1 MSAAAFA
8 ALPTVDTF
16 VVGPGGVV
24 TVRGD
29 IVARRDA
36 SDSASDHQTLS
47 VPFMFVPRGLSNVAA
62 GAPSK
67 FFAVD
72 GSASTPG
79 HDFSGSLTIAN
90 SGIHTGTADLY
101 AWGISDPRET
111 GAPMDVRAV
120 GLQVLPGDTPGFDS
134 TPSDRGLVFLINT
147 WGQAANQSVNEFDIP
162 IDTNGDGVADFVVV
176 GRDLG
181 FVLTGI
187 YDGRFGSFT
196 FNAHTGALVYIFF
209 AEAPMN
215 GSTVELPLLAS
226 DLGISSNGNGAGK
239 KEGITYQVAAFSIVP
254 GGMVDVTGA
263 TTIDPYAPS
272 VSSGDFA
279 TIAPGSSTSFTLTY
293 HIPQQ
298 NHMPALGWLVASID
312 NANGAAQA
320 NEVAAP

>member
-1 MSAAAFA
+1 
-8 ALPTVDTF
+8 
-16 VVGPGGVV
+16 
-24 TVRGD
+24 
-29 IVARRDA
+29 
-36 SDSASDHQTLS
+36 
-47 VPFMFVPRGLSNVAA
+47 
-62 GAPSK
+62 
-67 FFAVD
+67 
-72 GSASTPG
+72 
-79 HDFSGSLTIAN
+79 
-90 SGIHTGTADLY
+90 
-101 AWGISDPRET
+101 
-111 GAPMDVRAV
+111 MDVRAV
-120 GLQVLPGDTPGFDS
+120 GLQVLPGAAFKAPD
-134 TPSDRGLVFLINT
+134 SDRGLVFLINT
-147 WGQAANQSVNEFDIP
+147 WGQAANQSVNEYDIP

-196 FNAHTGALVYIFF
+196 FNAHTGALVRAFF

-226 DLGISSNGNGAGK
+226 DLGISPNGNGSGK

-254 GGMVDVTGA
+254 GGMVDVTGS
-263 TTIDPYAPS
+263 TTIDPYAAS

-279 TIAPGSSTSFTLTY
+279 TIDPGSSASFTLTY

-320 NEVAAP
+320 DEVAAP